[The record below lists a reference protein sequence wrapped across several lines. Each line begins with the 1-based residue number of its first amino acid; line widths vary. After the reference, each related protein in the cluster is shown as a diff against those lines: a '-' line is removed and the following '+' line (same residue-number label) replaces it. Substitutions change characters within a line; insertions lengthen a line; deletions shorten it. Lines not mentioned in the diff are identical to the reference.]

1 MTWKSRVDLQV
12 LGGGV
17 TWCTRVKISKYSG
30 KCKKYVA
37 LKCQFFY
44 GYVIVVIIQHTRT
57 HSMTMWFFH
66 FLDRCVCVCLLCLQ
80 VSFGPEAWRW
90 PTTCRTSWEPNR
102 NLSSD
107 LETGSVV
114 NMPEGEF
121 KIWAKAAIYTFYL
134 CHLERIFN
142 GIKLRSCGNFVPTN
156 FKLNLNTLNFL
167 LWFTFC
173 NQKIILERKCNC
185 KEKIRFRWHWYNRI
199 IVWCFFD
206 ILFCLKLN
214 IKLKYLF
221 RWLCFTTIFVAVPRP
236 CSG

>member
-1 MTWKSRVDLQV
+1 MSIFLWICD
-12 LGGGV
+12 
-17 TWCTRVKISKYSG
+17 CCHYSTHTHT
-30 KCKKYVA
+30 
-37 LKCQFFY
+37 LNDH
-44 GYVIVVIIQHTRT
+44 VILSFSWSV
-57 HSMTMWFFH
+57 
-66 FLDRCVCVCLLCLQ
+66 CVCVCLLCLQ

-173 NQKIILERKCNC
+173 NQKIILENP
-185 KEKIRFRWHWYNRI
+185 E
-199 IVWCFFD
+199 
-206 ILFCLKLN
+206 
-214 IKLKYLF
+214 
-221 RWLCFTTIFVAVPRP
+221 
-236 CSG
+236 